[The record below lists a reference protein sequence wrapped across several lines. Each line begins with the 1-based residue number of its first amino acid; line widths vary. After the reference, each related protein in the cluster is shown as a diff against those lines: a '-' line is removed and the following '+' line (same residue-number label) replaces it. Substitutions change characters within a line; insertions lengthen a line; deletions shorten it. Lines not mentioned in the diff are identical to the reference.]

1 MTTVSFVLGI
11 QSQRRETSRDL
22 LPSLLPTGPPG
33 GSVYLRFCDLVLNS
47 SAHLP
52 EVSAQPAAT
61 VPFAALPPAFFSVFT
76 EAPFSKGG
84 GGLDGQEL
92 GAAVNLEGV
101 LS

>member
-1 MTTVSFVLGI
+1 MLFRS
-11 QSQRRETSRDL
+11 ETSRDL
-22 LPSLLPTGPPG
+22 LPSLFPTGPLG
-33 GSVYLRFCDLVLNS
+33 GSIYLRFCDLVLNS

-61 VPFAALPPAFFSVFT
+61 VPEALPPAVFSVLT
-76 EAPFSKGG
+76 EAPFSKGW

-92 GAAVNLEGV
+92 RAAVNLGGV